1 MTLAVP
7 SSTIVFQPDGNY
19 EDSASCGWAIRCP
32 SGAPTLDFTEF
43 ETESDWDFVRVFD
56 GADNNAPRLGE
67 LTGAFVDLPDTHF
80 TGSGGGTFIEFTSD
94 ESVTAGGFQAT
105 YTCG

>member
-1 MTLAVP
+1 MP

-19 EDSASCGWAIRCP
+19 EDNASCGWAIRCP
-32 SGAPTLDFTEF
+32 NGSPTLDFTEF

-56 GADNNAPRLGE
+56 GADNSADMLGE
-67 LTGAFVDLPDTHF
+67 LTGTFVDLPDTHF